1 MDQLFKYCQLCK
13 RDVSSPALTMKR
25 LNDGRGCPVTGIC
38 TRTLLQPALNLV
50 SSFRFKTPDF
60 APPRRAWAV
69 LLGGNPKAFL
79 DLESLLH
86 RSCTHPALPRP
97 ALCPSWLLQVS
108 GQTPNFGSSS
118 MPGEARPVQSGGNAT
133 LPVFLHYRDSRS
145 FPRLASLHGLL
156 PVSLPTPPP
165 LRIMLCKLRSLLLCH
180 EHFKFTW
187 CTLQSFQ

>member
-97 ALCPSWLLQVS
+97 AQCPSWLLQVS

-118 MPGEARPVQSGGNAT
+118 MPGEACAERRKCDTPC
-133 LPVFLHYRDSRS
+133 LPSL
-145 FPRLASLHGLL
+145 PRLTFL
-156 PVSLPTPPP
+156 PKACFPTWIAARLTSNTTPSKNHAVQTEKSSALP
-165 LRIMLCKLRSLLLCH
+165 
-180 EHFKFTW
+180 
-187 CTLQSFQ
+187 